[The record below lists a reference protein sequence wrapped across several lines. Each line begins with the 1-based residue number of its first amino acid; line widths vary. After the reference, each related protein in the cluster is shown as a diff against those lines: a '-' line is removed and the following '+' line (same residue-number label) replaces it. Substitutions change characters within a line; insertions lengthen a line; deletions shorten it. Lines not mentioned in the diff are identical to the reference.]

1 MDITSV
7 CVAKFPITTN
17 NLTKFTW
24 AIPNTSKEPEAAA
37 TFLEMMFN
45 DPRVANLFAW
55 GIEGVDYEVDDE
67 GVAHFIDG
75 NETPA
80 YHTVNFLNPN
90 RFIIHPWEGESPEL
104 IAQLEE
110 EMKNAQTSK
119 YLGFTCDTTAITDE
133 ISAINNAI
141 EQYQAQ
147 ILSGAADE
155 GTYDEFLQKLTDVGM
170 DKVVEAYQTQLG
182 EWQRMR

>member
-55 GIEGVDYEVDDE
+55 GIEGVD
-67 GVAHFIDG
+67 
-75 NETPA
+75 
-80 YHTVNFLNPN
+80 
-90 RFIIHPWEGESPEL
+90 
-104 IAQLEE
+104 
-110 EMKNAQTSK
+110 
-119 YLGFTCDTTAITDE
+119 
-133 ISAINNAI
+133 
-141 EQYQAQ
+141 
-147 ILSGAADE
+147 
-155 GTYDEFLQKLTDVGM
+155 
-170 DKVVEAYQTQLG
+170 
-182 EWQRMR
+182 